1 MLIFNGDQKFE
12 SFYLKHFDNFIS
24 INGSAEKTTLND
36 NPPINQS
43 TGGDKESNNNEILE
57 DK

>member
-1 MLIFNGDQKFE
+1 MFDKGEVGQNSNRSGNGQN
-12 SFYLKHFDNFIS
+12 SNRSGNNIS
-24 INGSAEKTTLND
+24 KTTLND